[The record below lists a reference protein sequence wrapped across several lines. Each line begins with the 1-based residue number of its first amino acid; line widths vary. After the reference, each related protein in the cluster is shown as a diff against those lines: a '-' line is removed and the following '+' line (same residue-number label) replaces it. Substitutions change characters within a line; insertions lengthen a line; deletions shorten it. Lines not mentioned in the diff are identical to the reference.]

1 MSLNTVSR
9 GVIVCA
15 LASACAACAIVDPYV
30 YPKKKEYPDA
40 VLLARMPTQ
49 QFAGHIGP
57 AISYADQWRFTYV
70 RAASQHATMRNVSAV
85 ALIPLSATALF
96 YGTTGH
102 GSGDRITR
110 LALGGASIYG
120 ANQFLTS
127 NPRQE
132 LYLQGAHALT
142 CAIAASRPFI
152 VTNTWLDSLHQE
164 SNRLI
169 DDLSELERAQVN
181 LQSQISASALAP
193 TNKTLIAAKDAEIKA
208 AKAIAD
214 ARALLAK
221 SEVAQMEIGR
231 SGQTLMN
238 TVRSITDFVDSQIA
252 STQPDLQTL
261 RTLVTGLG
269 DVAAGFAGSAWP
281 TPGDSAGTTPAPA
294 GDDVSPEMAQFMKTF
309 HNAFRIQDRPGS
321 LDQARNQVALAQSM
335 VARSSIPI
343 VVKIESIA
351 NVGTQADVVANC
363 TPKDAALPF
372 TVTPSSDTQTVA
384 KGKFVTLEA
393 RGGAG
398 IPRYQ
403 VLGANADAV
412 AVTVSTQDLGQLV
425 VIVTGKDEVEASVA
439 PTLVFSDGHGK
450 RRVAV
455 KLVVTK

>member
-1 MSLNTVSR
+1 MNRVFR
-9 GVIVCA
+9 GVLIGA
-15 LASACAACAIVDPYV
+15 LASACTACAIMNPYV
-30 YPKKKEYPDA
+30 YPKDKAYPDS

-49 QFAGHIGP
+49 QFAGNIGP
-57 AISYADQWRFTYV
+57 AITYADQWRFTYV

-96 YGTTGH
+96 YGITDH
-102 GSGDRITR
+102 GSSDRITR

-152 VTNTWLDSLHQE
+152 VTDTWLDSLRTE
-164 SNRLI
+164 SDTLTVALS
-169 DDLSELERAQVN
+169 DLDRARVN
-181 LQSQISASALAP
+181 LQTQISASTLDPTSKALS
-193 TNKTLIAAKDAEIKA
+193 AAREVEAKA
-208 AKAIAD
+208 AQASAE
-214 ARALLAK
+214 ARALLSR
-221 SEVAQMEIGR
+221 SEIARMEISR

-238 TVRSITDFVDSQIA
+238 TVRAITDFVDSQIA
-252 STQPDLQTL
+252 STQPDLESL
-261 RTLVTGLG
+261 RTLVGGLG
-269 DVAAGFAGSAWP
+269 DVAAGFAGNAWP
-281 TPGDSAGTTPAPA
+281 TPGDSMGATPVAARDGVAP
-294 GDDVSPEMAQFMKTF
+294 
-309 HNAFRIQDRPGS
+309 NATQNLIRIDELLFRDRPSS
-321 LDQARNQVALAQSM
+321 LDQARDQVALAQSV

-343 VVKIESIA
+343 VVKLESIA
-351 NVGTQADVVANC
+351 TAGTQAGVVANC

-372 TVTPSSDTQTVA
+372 TVTPSGDTQTIA
-384 KGKFVTLEA
+384 KGKFFTLEA

-412 AVTVSTQDLGQLV
+412 SVTVSTQDLGQLV
-425 VIVTGKDEVEASVA
+425 VIVTGKEAVDASVA
-439 PTLVFSDGHGK
+439 PTLVFTDGHGK
-450 RRVAV
+450 RRVSV